1 MANLTKLIYQI
12 NILSLKNMMN
22 IENHNLNE
30 IEGLSQRGQTLSI
43 IDLINAK
50 TLTIDMTAYALYRVS
65 KGASFI
71 TAARP
76 GNAGKTT
83 LLACLLTFLPIE
95 TEIVTISNPSMINK
109 IRKYNGKL
117 CVLCHEI
124 GSGPWYGYLWGK
136 DVGHFFDLMN
146 YGHQIA
152 SCIHADTLDEMYSI
166 LVSNELGVSAD
177 NFSKLDL
184 IFFMHLDR
192 QISGYRRRV
201 SKFYE
206 RNGIAGKHK
215 LLFSW
220 DDRDDTFNLRED
232 LVFQDSAEE
241 DFNNC
246 KNFIEMLV
254 KSGNTDFR
262 WVRNQVI
269 RFLKNSSF

>member
-1 MANLTKLIYQI
+1 MNL
-12 NILSLKNMMN
+12 
-22 IENHNLNE
+22 ENHNLNE

-43 IDLINAK
+43 VDLIKAK
-50 TLTIDMTAYALYRVS
+50 TLTVDMAAYALYRIS

-71 TAARP
+71 TSARP

-95 TEIVTISNPSMINK
+95 TEIVTISSPSIIDR
-109 IRKYNGKL
+109 IRKYNNKL

-124 GSGPWYGYLWGK
+124 GSGQWYGYLWGK

-152 SCIHADTLDEMYSI
+152 SCIHADTLNEVHDI
-166 LVSNELGVSAD
+166 LVSNELNVSED
-177 NFSKLDL
+177 NFTKLDL
-184 IFFMHLDR
+184 IFFMRLDR

-206 RNGIAGKHK
+206 KDGIAEKHK
-215 LLFSW
+215 LVFSW
-220 DDRDDTFNLRED
+220 DEKTDTFNIQD
-232 LVFQDSAEE
+232 DHVFQNPIKKDLNKYK
-241 DFNNC
+241 DFV
-246 KNFIEMLV
+246 EMLV

-262 WVRNQVI
+262 WVRKQVI
-269 RFLKNSSF
+269 EFLENSSL